1 MILDKF
7 PDTCMCQSFL
17 RVVERVKRDN
27 IYIANSPLPGIRITF
42 IVVIISYY
50 KKSRLGVRMTSE
62 YSVYVCV
69 QRDIILILQECFG
82 D

>member
-1 MILDKF
+1 M
-7 PDTCMCQSFL
+7 
-17 RVVERVKRDN
+17 
-27 IYIANSPLPGIRITF
+27 IRITL
-42 IVVIISYY
+42 IVIIISYY

-69 QRDIILILQECFG
+69 QWGTILILQECFG